1 MKFLI
6 IIMLILVVVLLYKNK
21 EGLVDYT
28 KPLDKSSPIYGQ
40 MRKVDTDDNVKM
52 DLRMFNN
59 TPNLLYGWQ
68 RMPTL

>member
-28 KPLDKSSPIYGQ
+28 KPLDNSSPIYGQ

-59 TPNLLYGWQ
+59 TSNLLYGWQ